1 MFLKQ
6 RTSNESMNN
15 LSLFS
20 KRIWA
25 IMKNWEG
32 EVKINFTQIGCWV
45 RWLLPVCFCDCIVS
59 GSFQKSAKN
68 AMYPNLPQSP
78 SSERI
83 VQNFYFFLKQQILS
97 SRLPYELEK
106 IKTWSLKKQNIL
118 MFSVFWAEGFHKK
131 KISKYYQ
138 CSSGERK
145 FSVLFNTNTNVH
157 RALENTNSFYVGHQK
172 AFIYHDCHCWLDIYM
187 SSIGEISILLP
198 SS

>member
-6 RTSNESMNN
+6 RTSNESMND

-25 IMKNWEG
+25 IMKKWEG

-68 AMYPNLPQSP
+68 VMYPNLPQSP

-83 VQNFYFFLKQQILS
+83 VQNFYIFFKNNKFY
-97 SRLPYELEK
+97 LPDCLTNWKK

-118 MFSVFWAEGFHKK
+118 MFSVFWTEGFHKK
-131 KISKYYQ
+131 FSQNIISVVVERGSSLF
-138 CSSGERK
+138 CS
-145 FSVLFNTNTNVH
+145 T
-157 RALENTNSFYVGHQK
+157 Q
-172 AFIYHDCHCWLDIYM
+172 IQM
-187 SSIGEISILLP
+187 SIGHWKIPPHSM
-198 SS
+198 